1 MTQTSVKGKPQRV
14 VAVTGGSGQL
24 GTHLLSRLVATPGI
38 ERVISIDV
46 RPPLVA
52 SDRLHTITADIRD
65 PMLSQYFEAA
75 DAVIHCAFL
84 INGFE
89 STPLYRSVNIEG
101 SENVVRSA
109 IAAGVDTIVVLSSIT
124 AYGCVPG
131 HPVPILE
138 TTPRVHQPD
147 FPYASCKF
155 EVEAFLDEL
164 EPKYPNVAISRIR
177 ANILLGR
184 KMPHLLG
191 TMFRIGWIPDLGGT
205 PLPIVWD
212 EDVADL
218 ILRAMHGRAKGA
230 FNAAADDLLPSPE
243 LAEQTGTRSVR
254 GWKILMLGYRALN
267 RILRALNIQLLA
279 DPSWKTKTEG
289 AMLIAS
295 SARAKNELGWS
306 PRYPTAVAVV
316 KRFQEVAPWILD
328 LRLLMGLWL
337 LSLCVPRSPD
347 MLSGRS
353 GRVSLRLNGPVGGD
367 FSIFVVDGRFKA
379 RPGPLPA
386 PTSTIVMSA
395 ELFRRLLAGDVMLDD
410 IRAVGQ
416 IELQGATA
424 DWELFRWFVGLPSAI
439 RAKGGMRGI
448 AARVFSWL
456 L

>member
-1 MTQTSVKGKPQRV
+1 MADKSFDGKPRHV

-24 GTHLLSRLVATPGI
+24 GTHLISRLVATPGI
-38 ERVISIDV
+38 ERVISIDL

-52 SDRLHTITADIRD
+52 SDILYAVTADVRD
-65 PMLSQYFEAA
+65 PMLSRHFEGA

-89 STPLYRSVNIEG
+89 STPLFRSVNVEG
-101 SENVVRSA
+101 SQNVVRSA

-131 HPVPILE
+131 HPVPIVE

-164 EPKYPNVAISRIR
+164 EPNYPNVAISRIR

-191 TMFRIGWIPDLGGT
+191 AMFRIGWIPDLGGT

-218 ILRAMHGRAKGA
+218 ILSALHGRAKGA

-243 LAEQTGTRSVR
+243 LAEQTGTWSVR
-254 GWKILMLGYRALN
+254 GWRILVLGYQGLN
-267 RILRALNIQLLA
+267 RLLTALNIQLLA

-295 SARAKNELGWS
+295 SARAKDELGWS

-328 LRLLMGLWL
+328 LRLLLVLWL
-337 LSLCVPRSPD
+337 LSVSVPRSAD
-347 MLSGRS
+347 TLSGRA
-353 GRVSLRLNGPVGGD
+353 GQISLRLDGPVGGD
-367 FSIFVVDGRFKA
+367 FSIYVADGRFKV
-379 RPGPLPA
+379 RPGSMPA
-386 PTSTIVMSA
+386 PTSTIAMPA
-395 ELFRRLLAGDVMLDD
+395 ELFRRLLAGKFALDG
-410 IRAVGQ
+410 IRADGSIAV
-416 IELQGATA
+416 QGAGA
-424 DWELFRWFVGLPSAI
+424 DWELFRWFVGLPSAL

-448 AARVFSWL
+448 VASVISWL